1 MLKADEVRLSLN
13 IKVDT
18 SEEYYKNL
26 ILPKKNKRELNEFI
40 VDLIKVYYES
50 EQVKEI
56 VDSAII
62 GDVEEV
68 ESLYNAINSKEK
80 GILTFSN
87 SIRDLISVNALEK
100 EDKNENDKESLL
112 SSSVIRLENKLD
124 FVVEQLKSGNFEV
137 KNNNINSSIELE
149 VKKEAE
155 VVKDM
160 DIKLKSNPE
169 IDMDEEFEIF
179 DNEEEFIVKDNRDND
194 ADTAFNK
201 LIGSLGF

>member
-1 MLKADEVRLSLN
+1 MLKADEVRLSLS
-13 IKVDT
+13 IKVYT

-50 EQVKEI
+50 KQVKEI

-80 GILTFSN
+80 GVLTFSN

-112 SSSVIRLENKLD
+112 NSSVIRLENKLD

-160 DIKLKSNPE
+160 DIKLKSNPD

-179 DNEEEFIVKDNRDND
+179 DNEEDFIVKDSRDND
-194 ADTAFNK
+194 ANTAFNK